1 MKVTLIPTTLTA
13 AALLLRI
20 TYKLHHKNQRRNS
33 VGVLEIRRV
42 VLSTS
47 ITSPSEYSFILEMK
61 SDIADGIPCMH
72 SKKKK
77 NIGCITDFCVSRWG
91 QKGRR
96 GSTSPRRSKEK
107 RGKYT
112 CYVERAL
119 PLAITRHN
127 HDEVE
132 RERERDA
139 VRAALPKEKKTSI
152 FRSLSLPLNNSNGKW
167 CIVRER
173 RRKKRIWQQPT
184 NIRVITGKT
193 PFA

>member
-1 MKVTLIPTTLTA
+1 MMTGSIG
-13 AALLLRI
+13 
-20 TYKLHHKNQRRNS
+20 RRRFHAPS
-33 VGVLEIRRV
+33 CQKISLVPVCIKSISIDVGR
-42 VLSTS
+42 
-47 ITSPSEYSFILEMK
+47 LEMK

-96 GSTSPRRSKEK
+96 GSTSPRRSREK

-132 RERERDA
+132 REREREM
-139 VRAALPKEKKTSI
+139 L
-152 FRSLSLPLNNSNGKW
+152 
-167 CIVRER
+167 
-173 RRKKRIWQQPT
+173 
-184 NIRVITGKT
+184 
-193 PFA
+193 